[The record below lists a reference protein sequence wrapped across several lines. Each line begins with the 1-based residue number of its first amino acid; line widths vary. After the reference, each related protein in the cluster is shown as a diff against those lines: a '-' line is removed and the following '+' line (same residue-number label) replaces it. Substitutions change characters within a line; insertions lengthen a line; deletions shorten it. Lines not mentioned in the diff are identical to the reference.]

1 MEFKYDSLEMTG
13 MWGNALP
20 KGNAHAP
27 HTHSNHLFSGV
38 YYIQSDDFHHPYSFL
53 THAHT
58 LMSCDQIKMLII
70 P

>member
-38 YYIQSDDFHHPYSFL
+38 FL
-53 THAHT
+53 YT
-58 LMSCDQIKMLII
+58 I
-70 P
+70 